1 MLDIPY
7 KITKM
12 RSFHVA
18 IVLFVWLVAFSAT
31 SRTEHF
37 FGRFRRFRFP
47 KTKKPTP
54 LSPVG
59 AVLVRKG
66 WRTRPQV
73 RNMSADDQ
81 RNTLIVELHHK
92 TNLPVKRLQRNTD
105 AQLIDLAKKP
115 GPKKNKM
122 PTSNAQKHGLANLR
136 KVLRDFRWVSV
147 RKSNSMSDDD
157 VVRLV
162 IDKIHKAGGVSRGYL
177 ARMSLPELFKTAY
190 KTNPN
195 YDPKR
200 TYPRSMNSDDNY
212 FNYCKMYSGKLRMC
226 DHPVVK
232 QNCKDECK

>member
-1 MLDIPY
+1 MQFGVRL
-7 KITKM
+7 
-12 RSFHVA
+12 FHVA

-47 KTKKPTP
+47 KIRKPSP
-54 LSPVG
+54 ALSPVG
-59 AVLVRKG
+59 AVLVEKG

-81 RNTLIVELHHK
+81 RNTLITELHRK
-92 TNLPVKRLQRNTD
+92 TNLPVKRLQANTD
-105 AQLIDLAKKP
+105 DQLIDLAKKP

-122 PTSNAQKHGLANLR
+122 PTSDAQKHGMANLR
-136 KVLRDFRWVSV
+136 KVLRDFRWVPEQ
-147 RKSNSMSDDD
+147 KSNTMSDDD

-162 IDKIHKAGGVSRGYL
+162 IDKIHKAGGFTRGYL
-177 ARMSLPELFKTAY
+177 ESMSLPELFKTAY

-195 YDPKR
+195 YDPKQ
-200 TYPRSMNSDDNY
+200 TYHRYKGSDDNY
-212 FNYCKMYSGKLRMC
+212 LNYCKMYSGKLRMC

-232 QNCKDECK
+232 KNCKDECK

>member
-1 MLDIPY
+1 MQFVV
-7 KITKM
+7 
-12 RSFHVA
+12 RRFHVA
-18 IVLFVWLVAFSAT
+18 IVVFVWLVALAAT
-31 SRTEHF
+31 SRTEYL
-37 FGRFRRFRFP
+37 RFSLPKFKFP
-47 KTKKPTP
+47 KITIPTP
-54 LSPVG
+54 LPALSPVG
-59 AVLVRKG
+59 AVLVEKG
-66 WRTRPQV
+66 WRTSPKV

-81 RNTLIVELHHK
+81 RNTLIVELHRK

-136 KVLRDFRWVSV
+136 KVLRDFRWVPEQ
-147 RKSNSMSDDD
+147 KSNTMSDDD

-162 IDKIHKAGGVSRGYL
+162 IDKIHKAGGFSRGYL
-177 ARMSLPELFKTAY
+177 ERMSLPELFKTAY

-195 YDPKR
+195 YDPKQ

-232 QNCKDECK
+232 KNCKDECK